1 MEYVERIIAFFPLR
15 SPLETKNSAAPYTS
29 GERCLLLE
37 IDDFVM
43 LNKRQLLTSSSS
55 SSSGGKEINHAKGRD
70 GGGGGALSI

>member
-55 SSSGGKEINHAKGRD
+55 SSGGKEINHARGRD
-70 GGGGGALSI
+70 GGALSI